1 MRSFSPANRLLAVLV
16 FTSGAWAQSLGY
28 GIKLGAPFT
37 DVFSNGGIS
46 ENTRFT
52 IGPMVEFRL
61 PLIGIEAD
69 ALYHYVSLKPAL
81 VIVGTG
87 ALPPQPSFPASG
99 STWQFP
105 IVGKVRLPTTPILKP
120 YGELGIAFRTFT
132 DSANLGSPSKKGF
145 VLGAGLDIHAIVIH
159 ITPELRYTRWGSG
172 NPLVFQ
178 ANENQFEFLVGFSR

>member
-1 MRSFSPANRLLAVLV
+1 MRLFSRANRLLAILL

-46 ENTRFT
+46 DNTRFT

-61 PLIGIEAD
+61 PFIGFEAD
-69 ALYHYVSLKPAL
+69 ALYHYVSLHRSTATL
-81 VIVGTG
+81 
-87 ALPPQPSFPASG
+87 AAPSSG
-99 STWQFP
+99 STWQLP

-132 DSANLGSPSKKGF
+132 SGDLNLGSPSKKGF

-159 ITPELRYTRWGSG
+159 ITPELRYTRWGNG

-178 ANENQFEFLVGFSR
+178 ANANQFEFLVGFSR

>member
-1 MRSFSPANRLLAVLV
+1 MAIKALALLLLLAPCA
-16 FTSGAWAQSLGY
+16 GAQNLGY
-28 GIKLGAPFT
+28 GIKLGVPFT

-46 ENTRFT
+46 ENSRFI

-61 PLIGIEAD
+61 PFIGFEAD
-69 ALYHYVSLKPAL
+69 ALFHYVSLQQ
-81 VIVGTG
+81 TSTT
-87 ALPPQPSFPASG
+87 PSSG

-120 YGELGIAFRTFT
+120 YAEAGVSFRTFT
-132 DSANLGSPSKKGF
+132 ASGSDLNLESKKGF

-172 NPLVFQ
+172 HPVSLQ